1 MRLDQALVE
10 FFKVESRTKA
20 QALIE
25 AGKIQVSGKI
35 VTKPSHPVADQSEV
49 SILDQELLKYVSRA
63 GFKLEM
69 ALAHLKLDVQGL
81 RVLDMGQSTGGF
93 SDCLLQNGVRKV
105 VGVDVGHGQL
115 HAKLQNHPQCFCIE
129 NTNVKDLRLSQV
141 FQQQL
146 QVGLFDLLVMD
157 VSFISLTQ
165 VVEHVAS
172 CLKPNGEY
180 LVLVKPQFECGPEG
194 LDNQGRVK
202 DHQFYSILEKNMR
215 VLFEVHFGNVDD
227 YFSSGLPGKEG
238 NTEFFIYGK
247 KTL

>member
-10 FFKVESRTKA
+10 FFNIESRTKA
-20 QALIE
+20 QALID

-35 VTKPSHPVADQSEV
+35 VTKPSHPIVDQSEIQ
-49 SILDQELLKYVSRA
+49 ILDNELLKYVSRA
-63 GFKLEM
+63 GFKLEN
-69 ALAHLKLDVQGL
+69 ALTKLQINVHGYRAFDV
-81 RVLDMGQSTGGF
+81 GQSTGGF

-115 HAKLQNHPQCFCIE
+115 HAKLLGHPQCICIE
-129 NTNVKDLRLSQV
+129 NTNVKELRQSQSFQSQV
-141 FQQQL
+141 

-165 VVEHVAS
+165 VVEHVAAY
-172 CLKPNGEY
+172 LKSGGEY
-180 LVLVKPQFECGPEG
+180 LVLVKPQFECGPELLDKNG
-194 LDNQGRVK
+194 LVQDPK
-202 DHQFYSILEKNMR
+202 FYSILEKNMR
-215 VLFEVHFGNVDD
+215 GLFEVHFGSVID
-227 YFSSGLPGKEG
+227 YFSSGFPGKEG